1 MQLLGGGSLRA
12 IQNSHTAANGHKK
25 KDLTTDIGYI
35 GESVQCALV
44 VKGFFKNQKRIIHVC
59 FKTF

>member
-44 VKGFFKNQKRIIHVC
+44 VKGFF
-59 FKTF
+59 